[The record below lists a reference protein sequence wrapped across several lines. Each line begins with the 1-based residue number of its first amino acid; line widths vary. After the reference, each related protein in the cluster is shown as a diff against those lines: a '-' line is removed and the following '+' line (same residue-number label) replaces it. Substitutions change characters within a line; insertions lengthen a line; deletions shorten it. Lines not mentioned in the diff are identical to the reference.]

1 MIVCSCRVLTRA
13 AVMAAAEA
21 MARAEPGRPVTAGRV
36 FRALGTRPDCG
47 TCLPL
52 IRRLAAEAGA
62 LVSCPEPLATVA
74 EDVRELTVVEIDI
87 AFDLV
92 ERRP

>member
-1 MIVCSCRVLTRA
+1 
-13 AVMAAAEA
+13 MAAAEA